1 MCPANT
7 SIESAP
13 VGKIDMVSTAVVDV
27 NQSLKNRFSAI
38 APVPTSVEQTRLSV
52 KLLKS
57 LTLKHVFNEG
67 VASIRC
73 LAERLCLVGSVVETI
88 VKLLREDALLELSV
102 SRSSGA
108 GVAFALTEQGRQAAR
123 DALERSGYL
132 GPAPVPL
139 SDYSA
144 ITEHFSLAKCKV
156 GKRAVADLFSGFVIE
171 QSLLD
176 QLGSAFNS
184 RQAIFVYGPAGCGKT
199 YTIKKMAQ
207 LFGDACLIP
216 HAVAVDESIIQLFD
230 PQLHVRLPLDEEKD
244 IIRFSE
250 TFDKRLIPCRRPI
263 VIAGGEL
270 TADLLEVK
278 FDTALKVFQAPL
290 QMKANGGIF
299 FIDDIG
305 RQRVSPQLIFN
316 RWIVPMEERRDYLS
330 LNTGQHFEVPFDVQL
345 VFSSNLDPRELAD
358 EAALRRI
365 GFKIMFTHINPNDFH
380 NIWIQELNKRGLTYD
395 QKIVEHVLENLYANS
410 DIALSPC
417 HPRDLINI
425 ALTQEI
431 YLRNT
436 EGLSIECINWAW
448 ENYFVNTEK
457 LNSLVNVRSI

>member
-13 VGKIDMVSTAVVDV
+13 AGKIDIVSTAVVDV

-102 SRSSGA
+102 SRSSGV

-156 GKRAVADLFSGFVIE
+156 GKNGATVRRCLS
-171 QSLLD
+171 
-176 QLGSAFNS
+176 
-184 RQAIFVYGPAGCGKT
+184 YPPCGCG
-199 YTIKKMAQ
+199 
-207 LFGDACLIP
+207 
-216 HAVAVDESIIQLFD
+216 
-230 PQLHVRLPLDEEKD
+230 
-244 IIRFSE
+244 
-250 TFDKRLIPCRRPI
+250 
-263 VIAGGEL
+263 
-270 TADLLEVK
+270 
-278 FDTALKVFQAPL
+278 
-290 QMKANGGIF
+290 
-299 FIDDIG
+299 
-305 RQRVSPQLIFN
+305 
-316 RWIVPMEERRDYLS
+316 
-330 LNTGQHFEVPFDVQL
+330 
-345 VFSSNLDPRELAD
+345 
-358 EAALRRI
+358 
-365 GFKIMFTHINPNDFH
+365 
-380 NIWIQELNKRGLTYD
+380 
-395 QKIVEHVLENLYANS
+395 
-410 DIALSPC
+410 
-417 HPRDLINI
+417 
-425 ALTQEI
+425 
-431 YLRNT
+431 
-436 EGLSIECINWAW
+436 
-448 ENYFVNTEK
+448 
-457 LNSLVNVRSI
+457 